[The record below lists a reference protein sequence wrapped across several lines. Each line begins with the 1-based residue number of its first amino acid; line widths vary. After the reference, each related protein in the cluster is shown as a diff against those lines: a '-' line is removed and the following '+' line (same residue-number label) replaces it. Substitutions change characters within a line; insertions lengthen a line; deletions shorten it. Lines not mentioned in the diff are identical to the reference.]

1 MRLLAASLNLK
12 ILEWGKKT
20 QNVNSRRLNQFR
32 NVVPLD
38 HKTVYKTSPT
48 VDDKTSLPEK
58 KENIKQN

>member
-1 MRLLAASLNLK
+1 MGK
-12 ILEWGKKT
+12 KKT
-20 QNVNSRRLNQFR
+20 QNVIARRLNQFR
-32 NVVPLD
+32 NIVPLD